1 MTVSKQTTDLFS
13 TGLLRVM
20 ERAKRDPDVRFRSL
34 AHLIDG
40 WALQRAYRGL
50 RKVAAVGVD
59 GIDKEGYG
67 EQLANNLGDLHDR
80 LRERRWRHQPIRR
93 VHIRKGKGETRPIGI
108 SCVEDKIVQNAIREV
123 LEAVYEPLFYKH
135 SYGFRPKRGAHD
147 AVRALN
153 RALYRGEGNWIL
165 EADIKSFFDNIVRK
179 ALSRMLQNRVADGS
193 LLRLIGKCLRV
204 GILEDCEYSESEEG
218 TVQGST
224 LSPLLGN
231 IYLHYVLDEWFERE
245 VQPKLRGKAQLIRYA
260 DDFVIAFERQDDA
273 EQVQGMLGPRLERYG
288 LELHPD
294 KTRLIPFGRPRTPKG
309 KGPGT
314 FDFLGFT
321 FYWGRARSGGRVPK
335 VKTRK
340 ARLRRSIQTVTD
352 WCRRNRHLRV
362 REQHA
367 ALTRRVEGH
376 LNYFGVNGNSRSLRQ
391 FVRGVE
397 RVWHRWLNR
406 RSQRSRLN
414 WERMRNLL
422 AANPLPRP
430 SIRVQIWSP

>member
-1 MTVSKQTTDLFS
+1 MTISKQTMDLFS

-20 ERAKRDPDVRFRSL
+20 ERAKRDPEVRFRSL
-34 AHLIDG
+34 AHHING

-50 RKVAAVGVD
+50 RKGAAVGVD

-67 EQLANNLGDLHDR
+67 EQLAHNLGDLHAR
-80 LRERRWRHQPIRR
+80 LREGRWRHQPIRR
-93 VHIRKGKGETRPIGI
+93 VHIPKGKDKTRPIGI

-123 LEAVYEPLFYKH
+123 LEAVYEPLFYEH
-135 SYGFRPKRGAHD
+135 SYGFRPKRSAHD
-147 AVRALN
+147 AVRVLN
-153 RALYRGEGNWIL
+153 RALYQGGGNWIL
-165 EADIKSFFDNIVRK
+165 EADIKSFFDSIDRK
-179 ALSRMLQNRVADGS
+179 MLMEMLQNRVADGS
-193 LLRLIGKCLRV
+193 LLRLIGKCLHV
-204 GILEDCEYSESEEG
+204 GVLDGSEYTEPDEG

-231 IYLHYVLDEWFERE
+231 IYLHYVLDDWFER
-245 VQPKLRGKAQLIRYA
+245 VVLPRLRGRAQLVRYA

-273 EQVQGMLGPRLERYG
+273 ERVQRVLGRRFERYG

-294 KTRLIPFGRPRTPKG
+294 KTRLLPFERPRTPEG

-321 FYWGRARSGGRVPK
+321 FYWGRARSGYRVPR

-340 ARLRRSIQTVTD
+340 ASLRRSVKTVAD
-352 WCRRNRHLRV
+352 WCRRYRHLSV
-362 REQHA
+362 KEQYA
-367 ALTRRVEGH
+367 ALKRRVEGH
-376 LNYFGVNGNSRSLRQ
+376 LNYFGVNGNTRSLRQ
-391 FVRGVE
+391 FLRGVE

-414 WERMRNLL
+414 WDRMNDLL
-422 AANPLPRP
+422 AANPLPKP
-430 SIRVQIWSP
+430 SIRVQIWSS